1 VSGAAPPS
9 LSRRLLEWAGARL
22 RTPELAA
29 DADDLFTARARR
41 DGERA
46 ARRWYRRQAYAALR
60 RLLLP
65 GRDAFRET
73 AEPDRRARLGA
84 GYRAGRR
91 TGSITGRL
99 AGFALDAKLGVRM
112 LIRYPGLTIVCGLAM
127 AFAIAVGAGTFELV
141 GDMVHPTVP
150 LPDGERIVGLS
161 YWDRAGNDQEV
172 PLAGDF
178 LAWRE
183 ELTTVEDLGGFRSA
197 RRNLTGGEEAGE
209 PVEVAQISAAGFRV
223 ARVPPL
229 LGRALVEADE
239 QPGAAAVVV
248 LGYRVWQTRFGG
260 DPAVVDRTIRLGDE
274 QATVVGVMPEG
285 FAFPLR
291 HGVWI
296 PLPADG
302 LRREPERGRPLR
314 VFGRLAPGAT
324 LPEAQAE
331 TTTLAQQLSAELPE
345 RYEHLAPEVLPYAES
360 VLGNFSAADDT
371 LRTLVY
377 SINAFPALF
386 LILVC
391 GNVGL
396 LMFARAATRE
406 RELLVRN
413 ALGAGRGRIVLQLF
427 AEALVLGALA
437 LALGLAAA
445 GFALE
450 WALDAF
456 YGAGDKMF
464 ESATA
469 PFWVDSALSTT
480 TVLYACLLTL
490 LAAAIAGILPALKV
504 TGRRMESRLRQ
515 ASAAAGGPR
524 FGFTWQFLIVAQI
537 AATVVFAAVAFLIQR
552 QTAELLPET
561 VGFRADQYLAVPI
574 ELDPESQAAPADA
587 GQEALVRRY
596 GAMLEE
602 LERRLA
608 AEPAVAGVA
617 VAERLPLMDQPRA
630 VIELDGGEATD
641 SAAAERAQG
650 AGAVGDRAA
659 GAVGDRAAGPGGRAA
674 PEPGAAQPASEGRSR
689 NLIGRDAAE
698 TEHTPP
704 GQFFVNTT
712 AVAPEYFELFDAPI
726 LAGRGFNS
734 ADLVAGASTVVVNQ
748 SFVDRL
754 LGGRSPIG
762 RRIRYVAP
770 ADQAPGPWYE
780 IVGVV
785 RNLVRDRRSSLVL
798 DEEVRAHL
806 YHPLSPS
813 RLGLPS
819 ASASSA
825 SSTPQAPAG
834 RPWRYP
840 LHLAVHPRGEMAALT
855 PVLRRLAAEVSP
867 TLRLEI
873 QTLDQVASDDA
884 GFWRFF
890 SRGILLVSATALAL
904 SLAGIYSVMSF
915 TVSRRTRE
923 IGVRVALGG
932 PAPRVAAEIL
942 RRPVRLVMAGVV
954 TGCLL
959 VGAMIS
965 FIVSTA
971 GSWDNLQ
978 LTQGIALLL
987 AFGIATVA
995 VCGLACIGP
1004 TRRALRVEPIEALSA
1019 EG

>member
-1 VSGAAPPS
+1 VSRPAPPS
-9 LSRRLLEWAGARL
+9 LSRFLLEWAGHRL
-22 RTPELAA
+22 RTPDLAA
-29 DADDLFTARARR
+29 DADDLFAARVGR

-65 GRDAFRET
+65 GRDASRET
-73 AEPDRRARLGA
+73 AKPDRRARFGA
-84 GYRAGRR
+84 GQRAGRR
-91 TGSITGRL
+91 TGAITGWL

-112 LIRYPGLTIVCGLAM
+112 LIRYPGLTIVCSLAM

-141 GDMVHPTVP
+141 GDMIHPTVP

-161 YWDRAGNDQEV
+161 YWDRAGTDQEA

-197 RRNLTGGEEAGE
+197 QRNLTGGEEAGE

-248 LGYRVWQTRFGG
+248 LGYRIWQTRFGG
-260 DPAVVDRTIRLGDE
+260 DPAVVDRIIRLGDE

-296 PLPADG
+296 PLPADE

-331 TTTLAQQLSAELPE
+331 ATTLAQQLSAELPE
-345 RYEHLAPEVLPYAES
+345 RYEHLAPEVSPYAES

-386 LILVC
+386 LLLVC

-504 TGRRMESRLRQ
+504 TGQRMESRLRR

-561 VGFRADQYLAVPI
+561 VGFRADQYLVVPI
-574 ELDPESQAAPADA
+574 ELDPESQAAAADA
-587 GQEALVRRY
+587 DQERLVRRY

-617 VAERLPLMDQPRA
+617 VAERRPLMDQPRA
-630 VIELDGGEATD
+630 VIELDGGEATG

-659 GAVGDRAAGPGGRAA
+659 GPGGRAA
-674 PEPGAAQPASEGRSR
+674 PESGAAQPASDGRSR

-698 TEHTPP
+698 AEHTPP

-806 YHPLSPS
+806 FHPLSPS

-915 TVSRRTRE
+915 TVARRTRE
-923 IGVRVALGG
+923 IGVRVALGAG
-932 PAPRVAAEIL
+932 PVRVAGAIF
-942 RRPVRLVMAGVV
+942 RRP
-954 TGCLL
+954 
-959 VGAMIS
+959 
-965 FIVSTA
+965 
-971 GSWDNLQ
+971 
-978 LTQGIALLL
+978 LTQIAAGLLL
-987 AFGIATVA
+987 GLMIVMGLGMDIAARELWPRQFAMLLGYATLMTA
-995 VCGLACIGP
+995 VCLSACVVP
-1004 TRRALRVEPIEALSA
+1004 TRRALSVEPSEALGA
-1019 EG
+1019 DG